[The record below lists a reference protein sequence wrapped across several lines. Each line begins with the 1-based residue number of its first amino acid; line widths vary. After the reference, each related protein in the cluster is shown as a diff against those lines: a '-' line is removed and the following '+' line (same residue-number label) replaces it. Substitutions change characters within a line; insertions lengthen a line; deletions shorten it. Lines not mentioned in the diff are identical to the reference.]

1 MLTINDSLYSQT
13 KKIGVAQAV
22 ASDEDASNQ
31 NNKPSTPPSHT
42 PSIFTHYFHIITRT
56 CMPLETATI
65 FIPSL
70 AFSYNIHTPSYP
82 MFRNT
87 PSCYNPMKLGR
98 KTLSSCLELSHIKRS
113 RTAHTKKTKIY

>member
-1 MLTINDSLYSQT
+1 MLTITDSLYSLT

-31 NNKPSTPPSHT
+31 NNKPSTPSSHT
-42 PSIFTHYFHIITRT
+42 LSIFTHYFLIIARI

-70 AFSYNIHTPSYP
+70 AFSYNIHSPSSP

-87 PSCYNPMKLGR
+87 PSCYTPNETRNKD
-98 KTLSSCLELSHIKRS
+98 TLLKR
-113 RTAHTKKTKIY
+113 RFKPHQAF